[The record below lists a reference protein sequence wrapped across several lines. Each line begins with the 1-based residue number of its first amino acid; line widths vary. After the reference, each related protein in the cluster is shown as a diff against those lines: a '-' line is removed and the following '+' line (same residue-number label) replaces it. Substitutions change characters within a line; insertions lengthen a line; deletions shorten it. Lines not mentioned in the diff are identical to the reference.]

1 MLQLV
6 CMTIISQDDANL
18 ELFLRKAQKIDNK
31 MGQILEKIL
40 RKSINP
46 SKNKK
51 MDENQLLNQIENLL
65 RSEEITISK

>member
-6 CMTIISQDDANL
+6 CMTIISEDDANL
-18 ELFLRKAQKIDNK
+18 ELFLRKTQKVDNK
-31 MGQILEKIL
+31 MGQILGKIL